1 MKAEGITSH
10 RLHKLFIDVGMEVM
24 ERQKRNSY
32 VVRKLEAS
40 DVSTHCSDP
49 QSQLCVL
56 ISTDG
61 VALPSGGA
69 ITVPIGP
76 LTKLHHLPVAQTIYI
91 FLCSHCCI
99 EGMVNHSQ
107 S

>member
-1 MKAEGITSH
+1 MLGWKSWKDRKES
-10 RLHKLFIDVGMEVM
+10 
-24 ERQKRNSY
+24 SY

-40 DVSTHCSDP
+40 DVSTRRSDP
-49 QSQLCVL
+49 QSQLCVR

-76 LTKLHHLPVAQTIYI
+76 LTKLHHLPVAQTICI
-91 FLCSHCCI
+91 FLCSHCCM
-99 EGMVNHSQ
+99 EGMVNHSP